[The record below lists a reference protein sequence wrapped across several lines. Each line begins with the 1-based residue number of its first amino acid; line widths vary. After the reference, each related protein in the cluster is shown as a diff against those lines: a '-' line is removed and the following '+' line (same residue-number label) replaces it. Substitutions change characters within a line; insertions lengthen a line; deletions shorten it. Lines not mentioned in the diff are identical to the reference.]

1 MIRVIVVI
9 LLVLGGLVGYVY
21 YTTGSL
27 PTTPQAFVQSFTT
40 ATAEFEQPDL
50 SQLSS
55 LQMPSLP
62 ENTAEQLGTFEERAS
77 SVSASIGTV
86 LGTAVQQAS
95 GSGSIQDKAFQYGRY
110 LYCQQV
116 VTEYEA
122 EVRN

>member
-21 YTTGSL
+21 Y
-27 PTTPQAFVQSFTT
+27 TT

-110 LYCQQV
+110 LYCRQV